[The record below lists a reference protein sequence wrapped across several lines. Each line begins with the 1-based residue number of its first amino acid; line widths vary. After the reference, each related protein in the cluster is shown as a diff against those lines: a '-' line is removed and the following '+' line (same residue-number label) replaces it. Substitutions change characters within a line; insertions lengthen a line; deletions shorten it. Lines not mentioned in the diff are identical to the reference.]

1 MLNYQ
6 VITQAYPQATIIALT
21 EFYQPQLRWQQIEQ
35 PVDAILQ
42 MGAFEAMIYNLISL
56 GATQLGFTLED
67 AGKNQ
72 YTVHVPTVKL
82 TGKSR
87 LRSSRR

>member
-6 VITQAYPQATIIALT
+6 VITQGYPQATIIAVT
-21 EFYQPQLRWQQIEQ
+21 EFYQPLRRWQQLEQ

-42 MGAFEAMIYNLISL
+42 MVAFEAMILQLISL

-67 AGKNQ
+67 AGKTQ
-72 YTVHVPTVKL
+72 YTVHIPTAKL
-82 TGKSR
+82 IGKGR
-87 LRSSRR
+87 LRSSRQ